1 MSFTPEF
8 DQKDFF
14 VTPLSTKRKIIIEA
28 DSTEELIAKLRQRLP
43 LNIRKITIE
52 YDEIIKR
59 SLEEITNITKITR
72 QLPSTPQNVTDP
84 TRTILTWREFGNT
97 VQNKITE
104 ISLTPIHTE
113 EELRLRLLLMETE
126 LMEMFQEYLW
136 LMMSRGIGFAV
147 EYMNNTSPDYHFAS
161 EWTPADDELL
171 ANLMKGC
178 HEYLTKWTE
187 DIRTDAATEIREG
200 ISLGESLEQIGSRVS
215 ETLDSFK
222 NRGMLIAR
230 TELMRAFNKA
240 AENRY
245 QKAGFKMKWLTAR
258 DPKVCEICEALE
270 GQIVEIAPPAHVLCR
285 CTIVPVL
292 EKP

>member
-1 MSFTPEF
+1 MSFSGEF
-8 DQKDFF
+8 DKKDFF
-14 VTPLSTKRKIIIEA
+14 VSPLFTKRKIIIEA
-28 DSTEELIAKLRQRLP
+28 GSTEELITKLRQLLP
-43 LNIRKITIE
+43 QNIRKITIE
-52 YDEIIKR
+52 YDEIIQR
-59 SLEEITNITKITR
+59 SLEEGTLISKIKR
-72 QLPSTPQNVTDP
+72 QLSPLPPQGFTDP

-104 ISLTPIHTE
+104 ISLSPIHTE
-113 EELRLRLLLMETE
+113 EELRIRLLAMDAE

-171 ANLMKGC
+171 ANLMEGC

-187 DIRTDAATEIREG
+187 DIRTEATAEIREG

-215 ETLDSFK
+215 ETLDSSK

-240 AENRY
+240 AESRY

-258 DPKVCEICEALE
+258 DPRVCEICEPLD
-270 GQIVEIAPPAHVLCR
+270 GQIVEVAPPLHPLCR
-285 CTIVPVL
+285 CCVVPVL
-292 EKP
+292 EK